1 MWENDRM
8 NARNRRA
15 RLGLRLATVIV
26 SIAAAGTASAA
37 PLVLKMAANVPTN
50 SPWDLGLKRLAADFD
65 RVSGGQVKLTFP
77 QSVRVSGESDIIQ
90 KMRLGIDGALLTT
103 MGFAELYP
111 DSLAL
116 SLPSFVRNDAEFDAV
131 LAAITPLVKQKIG
144 DRYELLAF
152 SRGGWVRYFSRQ
164 PIIYPEDLAKMRVSV
179 DPVDE
184 KVAKLMQSLGARTV
198 KGDLGAFLL
207 QMNSNAVDTAF
218 VSPVFVAGLWSQ
230 LRGKI
235 AYMSAV
241 RVCPFIGA
249 VVFNKSS
256 WAKVPAELR
265 PKLEEALLENARR
278 ISADSAK
285 LEAEAIAAMMKD
297 GLKMVDEPPDAAE
310 RWNAIIKSRRAG
322 FIDNMFSADML
333 EAIDSAL
340 TKARGGK

>member
-1 MWENDRM
+1 M
-8 NARNRRA
+8 NACRIR
-15 RLGLRLATVIV
+15 IV
-26 SIAAAGTASAA
+26 PVVCLILSLFAAGGSAIAA
-37 PLVLKMAANVPTN
+37 PLTLKMAANVPTN

-131 LAAITPLVKQKIG
+131 LEAITPLVKQKIG
-144 DRYELLAF
+144 DRYELLDF
-152 SRGGWVRYFSRQ
+152 SRGGWIRTFSRQ
-164 PIIYPEDLAKMRVSV
+164 PIRYPEDLAQMRVSV

-207 QMNSNAVDTAF
+207 QLNSNSVDSIF
-218 VSPVFVAGLWSQ
+218 VSPVYAASLWSQ

-235 AYMSAV
+235 SYMSSF
-241 RVCPFIGA
+241 RVSPFIGA

-265 PKLEEALLENARR
+265 PQLEEVLRENAVR

-285 LEAEAIAAMMKD
+285 LEDDAIAAMRKD
-297 GLKMVDEPPDAAE
+297 GLKTPETQADTTRRWDAV
-310 RWNAIIKSRRAG
+310 IMSRRDGLIAS
-322 FIDNMFSADML
+322 MFSADML
-333 EAIDSAL
+333 GAIDSAL
-340 TKARGGK
+340 AKVRAGK